1 MEVEMEEE
9 KKKKEEKIDEIRRN
23 LIKMGIWSIP
33 IIIAFT
39 SKKLWAGTPG
49 GGPKGNKKEEEFFEE
64 EDNF

>member
-1 MEVEMEEE
+1 MEEE

-39 SKKLWAGTPG
+39 SKKLWAGTPFG
-49 GGPKGNKKEEEFFEE
+49 KKKEEEFFEE

>member
-1 MEVEMEEE
+1 MEEG

-39 SKKLWAGTPG
+39 SKKLWAGTPIG
-49 GGPKGNKKEEEFFEE
+49 SKGNKKEEEFFEE